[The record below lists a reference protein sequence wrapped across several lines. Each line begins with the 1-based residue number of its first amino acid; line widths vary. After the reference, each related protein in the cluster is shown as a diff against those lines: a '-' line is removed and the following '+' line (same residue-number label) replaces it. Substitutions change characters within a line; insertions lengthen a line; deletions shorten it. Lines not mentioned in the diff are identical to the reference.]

1 MHKPTQLVKKW
12 LTEEGSKVK
21 MEVHTRKR
29 RNYGDASLPS
39 YKEARSGKRISAKN
53 LKAWQ
58 WMEARCRVFET
69 FGTNVTRFFL
79 FVSESLWLIWL
90 VHRLANAPIGT
101 PARSRERQRHMPEPI
116 IHESFHDPHSIRDL
130 RGTASR
136 SVGWLIPST
145 GG

>member
-1 MHKPTQLVKKW
+1 MHKPTQLVKKR

-69 FGTNVTRFFL
+69 FGTNDAVFPVRIRIIVADL
-79 FVSESLWLIWL
+79 ACAPPRECPDRYPGSL
-90 VHRLANAPIGT
+90 AGT
-101 PARSRERQRHMPEPI
+101 TTTYA
-116 IHESFHDPHSIRDL
+116 
-130 RGTASR
+130 
-136 SVGWLIPST
+136 
-145 GG
+145 